1 MSEIIRVNPA
11 NLRDAATRHTELA
24 EYLRTLPASH
34 DAIQESLD
42 SLGPVFGE
50 LREAARDL
58 LEQRRVCYQQQAD
71 DHAGMADSLTA
82 AARYWEEH
90 EEERA
95 AAMRALV
102 DDQQ

>member
-1 MSEIIRVNPA
+1 MSEIIRVDPA

-34 DAIQESLD
+34 DAIQESLE

-82 AARYWEEH
+82 AARHWEEH
-90 EEERA
+90 EDERA

>member
-1 MSEIIRVNPA
+1 MADIIRVDPA
-11 NLRDAATRHTELA
+11 NLRDASVRHAELA
-24 EYLRTLPASH
+24 EYLRGLPASH

-50 LREAARDL
+50 LRNAARDL
-58 LEQRRVCYQQQAD
+58 LEQRRLCYQQQAD
-71 DHAGMADSLTA
+71 DHAGMADSLTT
-82 AARYWEEH
+82 AARYWENH

-95 AAMRALV
+95 AAMRALT